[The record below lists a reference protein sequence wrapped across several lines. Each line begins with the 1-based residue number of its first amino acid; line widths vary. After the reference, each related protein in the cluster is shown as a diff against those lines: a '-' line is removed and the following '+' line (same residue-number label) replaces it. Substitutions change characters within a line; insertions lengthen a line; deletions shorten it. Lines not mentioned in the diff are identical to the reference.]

1 MENIIKQPCVS
12 IIVPIYNIE
21 EYLQQCIESLV
32 SQTYENLQIIL
43 VDDGSI
49 DHSGELCDQFA
60 EADKRIITIHKENGG
75 LTSARKAGIETA
87 QGEYVMVVD
96 GDDWLDV
103 NTVEQCVTAALA
115 NHSDCVMFGYIR
127 EYGDN
132 SIENQLFENDFVYN
146 CKESKEKIF
155 RRLIGPIGTELNHPE
170 KLDNFGTICMKLY
183 KYETIRKGKF
193 VSEREIGTNEDTVF
207 NIYAL
212 RQCSSITYIN
222 KCFYH
227 YRKTNQQSITM
238 KYKPDLCNKWD
249 KMYQEFYYCIKQEDA
264 PELYYKAFYN
274 RIACGMIGLGLN
286 EIIAKDSLL
295 SIRKRIA
302 EILKKKIYRKAFWR
316 LEITYCPVHWKFFF
330 ILCRFRCSLLL
341 VFLLKV
347 MNILRTRK

>member
-12 IIVPIYNIE
+12 IIVPVYNIE

-43 VDDGSI
+43 VDDGST
-49 DHSGELCDQFA
+49 DQSGKLCDQFA
-60 EADKRIITIHKENGG
+60 KADERIVVLHKKNGG
-75 LTSARKAGIETA
+75 LTSVRKAGIETA
-87 QGEYVMVVD
+87 LGEYVMVVD
-96 GDDWLDV
+96 GDDWLDA
-103 NTVEQCVTAALA
+103 NTIEQCVTVAIE
-115 NHSDCVMFGYIR
+115 NQSDCVMFGYIR

-132 SIENQLFENDFVYN
+132 SIENPLFENDFVYN
-146 CKESKEKIF
+146 YKESKEKVF

-183 KYETIRKGKF
+183 KYEIIKKGKF

-212 RQCSSITYIN
+212 KYCNSIAYIN

-238 KYKPDLCNKWD
+238 KYKPDLCDKWD
-249 KMYQEFYYCIKQEDA
+249 KMYKEFYHCIKHDGM
-264 PELYYKAFYN
+264 PEPYYKAFYN

-286 EIIAKDSLL
+286 EVLAKDSLL
-295 SIRKRIA
+295 SIKKRIA
-302 EILKKKIYRKAFWR
+302 KILKKKIYQKAFWR
-316 LEITYCPVHWKFFF
+316 MEITFCPIHWKIFF

-341 VFLLKV
+341 VFLLRI
-347 MNILRTRK
+347 MNLLRAWK

>member
-1 MENIIKQPCVS
+1 MNNIIKQPCVS

-21 EYLQQCIESLV
+21 EYLRQCIESLV

-43 VDDGSI
+43 VDDGST

-60 EADKRIITIHKENGG
+60 EDDKRIITIHKKNEGV
-75 LTSARKAGIETA
+75 TSARKTGMEKAL
-87 QGEYVMVVD
+87 GEYVMVVD
-96 GDDWLDV
+96 GDDWL
-103 NTVEQCVTAALA
+103 NTNTIEQCVTVAIET
-115 NHSDCVMFGYIR
+115 NSDCVMFGYIR

-132 SIENQLFENDFVYN
+132 SIENPLFENDFVYN
-146 CKESKEKIF
+146 YQEAKEKIY
-155 RRLIGPIGTELNHPE
+155 RRLIGPIGTELTHPE
-170 KLDNFGTICMKLY
+170 KLDNYGTICMKLY
-183 KYETIRKGKF
+183 KYEIVKSGKF

-212 RQCSSITYIN
+212 RECNNIAYIN

-249 KMYQEFYYCIKQEDA
+249 KMYQEFYYWIKQEDT
-264 PELYYKAFYN
+264 PELYFKAFYN

-286 EIIAKDSLL
+286 EVIAKDSLL

>member
-12 IIVPIYNIE
+12 IIVPVYNIE

-43 VDDGSI
+43 VDDGST
-49 DHSGELCDQFA
+49 DQSGKLCDQFA
-60 EADKRIITIHKENGG
+60 KADERIVILHKKNGG

-87 QGEYVMVVD
+87 LGEYVMVVD
-96 GDDWLDV
+96 GDDWLDA
-103 NTVEQCVTAALA
+103 NTIEQCVTVAIK
-115 NHSDCVMFGYIR
+115 NQSDCVMFGYIR

-132 SIENQLFENDFVYN
+132 SIENPLFENDFVYN
-146 CKESKEKIF
+146 YKESKEKVF

-183 KYETIRKGKF
+183 KCEIIKKGKF

-212 RQCSSITYIN
+212 KHCNSIAYIN

-238 KYKPDLCNKWD
+238 KYKPDLCDKWD
-249 KMYQEFYYCIKQEDA
+249 KMYKEFYYCIKHDGM
-264 PELYYKAFYN
+264 PEPYYKAFYN

-286 EIIAKDSLL
+286 EVLAKDSLL
-295 SIRKRIA
+295 SIKKRIA
-302 EILKKKIYRKAFWR
+302 KILKKKIYQKAFWKM
-316 LEITYCPVHWKFFF
+316 EITFCPIHWKIFF

-341 VFLLKV
+341 VFLLRI
-347 MNILRTRK
+347 MNLLRAWK

>member
-132 SIENQLFENDFVYN
+132 SIENPLFENDFVYN

-316 LEITYCPVHWKFFF
+316 LEITYCPVYWKFFF